1 MEMEKDY
8 EKNWVRLPLV
18 FASNVRELG
27 GYPVEEGGQTA
38 YHRFLRADDI
48 SELSESDIQFLLR
61 YGVTLS
67 LIHISLPPVICFPL
81 SMIYWICPK

>member
-27 GYPVEEGGQTA
+27 GYPVEEGGTDGLSQ
-38 YHRFLRADDI
+38 I
-48 SELSESDIQFLLR
+48 SAGR
-61 YGVTLS
+61 
-67 LIHISLPPVICFPL
+67 
-81 SMIYWICPK
+81 